1 MFLEARTS
9 TTSTI
14 GKEATKEWKKYGKL
28 RPDYDQYTKDL
39 KVIEE
44 AEKKKEI
51 KEKTDAL
58 LQAAMRPP
66 KVDKTDEEDQDVT
79 WHQMYDSMLK
89 VYQEKYPDARGPLLR
104 RRQQP
109 PHDDYDE
116 EMKELFR
123 QHQAEN

>member
-1 MFLEARTS
+1 MS
-9 TTSTI
+9 
-14 GKEATKEWKKYGKL
+14 KELIDDDEDDEDKQGH
-28 RPDYDQYTKDL
+28 Q
-39 KVIEE
+39 
-44 AEKKKEI
+44 EKKEEF

-116 EMKELFR
+116 EMKDLFR